1 MVAAGTAR
9 EWFSLADDEGT
20 WLFDITFLA
29 SAWHCIWGEGC
40 PGIEPD
46 PDVAAAIGCCTHGA
60 HFADDG
66 DRRRV
71 SEAVERLGP
80 TQWQLRPADRRR
92 SPFLRG
98 EDGWTTRVVD
108 GACIFLNRPGDP
120 SVPAGC
126 ALHAAAVAAG
136 ERPLDWKPEVCW
148 QLPLRLEHHTDE
160 SGDALHTLR
169 DWRRR
174 DWGEGGEEFGWW
186 CTEEPAAF
194 SGPSAVYE
202 SLADEIAELVGPQ
215 RYRTLADY
223 LDRRRTPNADAATPV
238 MLSHPAVRPGAEASA

>member
-40 PGIEPD
+40 PGIEPE

-80 TQWQLRPADRRR
+80 TQ
-92 SPFLRG
+92 
-98 EDGWTTRVVD
+98 
-108 GACIFLNRPGDP
+108 
-120 SVPAGC
+120 
-126 ALHAAAVAAG
+126 
-136 ERPLDWKPEVCW
+136 
-148 QLPLRLEHHTDE
+148 
-160 SGDALHTLR
+160 
-169 DWRRR
+169 
-174 DWGEGGEEFGWW
+174 
-186 CTEEPAAF
+186 
-194 SGPSAVYE
+194 
-202 SLADEIAELVGPQ
+202 
-215 RYRTLADY
+215 
-223 LDRRRTPNADAATPV
+223 
-238 MLSHPAVRPGAEASA
+238 